1 MRIPY
6 TNFKTRTGDDNAIGG
21 CAFIGGE
28 WKDVDTVEMFDNK
41 KIVIR
46 RII

>member
-6 TNFKTRTGDDNAIGG
+6 TKFNTRTGDDNAVGG
-21 CAFIGGE
+21 CASIGGE

-41 KIVIR
+41 KIVLFAL
-46 RII
+46 